1 MAQKSTLRVPGMLQ
15 AATVRRSMVVV
26 KIWRRQDMEGRDG
39 DEEVLDKIT
48 VKKLEGR
55 AALRDGQME
64 EGMC

>member
-1 MAQKSTLRVPGMLQ
+1 MLQ